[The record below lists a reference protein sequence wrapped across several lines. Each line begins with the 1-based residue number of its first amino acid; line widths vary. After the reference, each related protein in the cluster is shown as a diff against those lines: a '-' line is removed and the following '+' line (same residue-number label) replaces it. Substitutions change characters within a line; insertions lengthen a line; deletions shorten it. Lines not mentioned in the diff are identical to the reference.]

1 MALLGEP
8 YVTVSYSQVVQAQI
22 TYSTIL
28 QHLGS
33 DVVRVFLIC
42 GVSVLLYTLINIF
55 VSRDTVLIS
64 AGPLLVKVED
74 FDFFMLLMGIY
85 FTLMGGIYY
94 LNIPL

>member
-1 MALLGEP
+1 MVEP
-8 YVTVSYSQVVQAQI
+8 ITGFYNPMMQAQI
-22 TYSTIL
+22 TYSDIL
-28 QHLGS
+28 QHLGA

-55 VSRDTVLIS
+55 VSRDKVLLS
-64 AGPLLVKVED
+64 AGPLLVEVED
-74 FDFFMLLMGIY
+74 LDFFMLLMGLY